1 MRPGTTGLSYVC
13 TRARV
18 CVYKTTAAC
27 VLTDAERRM
36 APRSENGSSRD
47 INGSPDGM
55 NVMQKVGER
64 RKWSREEEGLMEA
77 AELGRS
83 TGCALFRSAANQ
95 RPWLG
100 QCHRRCCRRMDRDR
114 ARSR

>member
-13 TRARV
+13 MRARV
-18 CVYKTTAAC
+18 YKATAAC
-27 VLTDAERRM
+27 VLTDAKRCM
-36 APRSENGSSRD
+36 APRTENGRSWD
-47 INGSPDGM
+47 INGRPDGK
-55 NVMQKVGER
+55 NVMQKLGER
-64 RKWSREEEGLMEA
+64 RKWSREEEGLMET

-95 RPWLG
+95 RPWLR
-100 QCHRRCCRRMDRDR
+100 QCHRRGCRRMDRDR